1 MRHANWRCGV
11 RSLMKDRPRMQFGGK
26 FSTEVRAEDFAHH
39 FCRFRLILQLLQDLG
54 KVKSVDETWKFE
66 DRLTRAK

>member
-1 MRHANWRCGV
+1 MRTLPTIYLSV
-11 RSLMKDRPRMQFGGK
+11 SSD
-26 FSTEVRAEDFAHH
+26 
-39 FCRFRLILQLLQDLG
+39 LQLLQDLG